1 MARVCLKRERL
12 PSCLLIE
19 NDSAI
24 TNTAVPRPSRAASFP
39 IKASDHPGIT
49 QPTRFHSIPFCFHR
63 PASLVAAPHTSFV
76 KPVRLLIK
84 VTVLPSLPS

>member
-24 TNTAVPRPSRAASFP
+24 TNTAVASASRAEAFP
-39 IKASDHPGIT
+39 IKASDN
-49 QPTRFHSIPFCFHR
+49 
-63 PASLVAAPHTSFV
+63 APEATLRH
-76 KPVRLLIK
+76 
-84 VTVLPSLPS
+84 LPKEHCTGSAGE